1 MVMSKDKNHSLLDTY
16 ELSIPTKQYWFDIKV
31 YNWVKIGIKYENV
44 GLMLL
49 NLMSMDVPLK
59 LIITIL
65 FKSRQGCALVAPGRV
80 M

>member
-44 GLMLL
+44 GLVLL
-49 NLMSMDVPLK
+49 TSCPWMFL
-59 LIITIL
+59 
-65 FKSRQGCALVAPGRV
+65 
-80 M
+80 